1 MVDNK
6 TEQPNFEQSLSRLEQ
21 LVREME
27 GGQLSLEKMMAHF
40 EEGMALVKSCG
51 DKLNEVEAKIEML
64 VKKGDKLVSQPLPE
78 DEPA

>member
-1 MVDNK
+1 MAEKN
-6 TEQPNFEQSLSRLEQ
+6 EALNFEQSLARLEQ

-40 EEGMALVKSCG
+40 EEGMSLVKTCG

-64 VKKGDKLVSQPLPE
+64 VKQGGKIVSQPLPE
-78 DEPA
+78 NGQP

>member
-1 MVDNK
+1 M
-6 TEQPNFEQSLSRLEQ
+6 TETKENPNFEQSLVRLEQ

-64 VKKGDKLVSQPLPE
+64 VQKGGKLVSQPLPE
-78 DEPA
+78 SEQP

>member
-1 MVDNK
+1 MAEKNEAV
-6 TEQPNFEQSLSRLEQ
+6 NFEQSLARLEQ

-27 GGQLSLEKMMAHF
+27 GGQLSLEKMMSHF
-40 EEGMALVKSCG
+40 EEGSALVKVCG

-78 DEPA
+78 NVQT